1 MKTTFR
7 DGNGF
12 FLVLMEFETII
23 MEWKHREKA
32 KYLTT
37 EANWIIRH
45 SHAMQNV
52 GFVFKGILLG
62 FQKEDLANPPRHH

>member
-1 MKTTFR
+1 MEK
-7 DGNGF
+7 DF
-12 FLVLMEFETII
+12 FFVLMEFETII

-32 KYLTT
+32 KYLTA

-52 GFVFKGILLG
+52 GFVFKGVLIG
-62 FQKEDLANPPRHH
+62 FQKKDLSNPPSHH

>member
-1 MKTTFR
+1 
-7 DGNGF
+7 
-12 FLVLMEFETII
+12 

-32 KYLTT
+32 KYLTA

-52 GFVFKGILLG
+52 GFVFKGVLIG
-62 FQKEDLANPPRHH
+62 FQKKDLSNPPSHH